1 MEINYSN
8 GRNSFLDIKRDRT
21 NGKSNYLI
29 CNQLLHDIP
38 DSIDLDLL
46 IPIYGNGEDS
56 GVLYREMQIRETMKN
71 IVDQKRREMFYGD
84 NLGYSVLTGS
94 LLKEIRENCSLERIK
109 QYHEKYYNLDNVL
122 INFELAS
129 IY

>member
-1 MEINYSN
+1 
-8 GRNSFLDIKRDRT
+8 
-21 NGKSNYLI
+21 
-29 CNQLLHDIP
+29 
-38 DSIDLDLL
+38 
-46 IPIYGNGEDS
+46 
-56 GVLYREMQIRETMKN
+56 MQIRETMKN